1 MKIYKLEKVA
11 DTNGK
16 IIRITFKKFWGGL
29 KVRDV
34 MRDETYSKYWNFVGG
49 GEIED
54 RFRVAVNTFAEM
66 GVDSYYVNGK

>member
-1 MKIYKLEKVA
+1 
-11 DTNGK
+11 
-16 IIRITFKKFWGGL
+16 
-29 KVRDV
+29 